1 MSLVGSS
8 VKIVSEDGLPPM
20 GVASAESYDDEDHT
34 SRQEMVTA
42 YQDGDD
48 AHPPPT
54 PPGGAEALFLPGLP
68 THHISAAAL
77 AEQIHAR
84 HRPLSLAGTSIATD
98 DFVSASDAV
107 HNSSMLVEHDEND
120 DHHIDD
126 EHPFGNDALIHS
138 RGAFIVEEDMAAKT
152 TTTMK
157 TTAAPKTAKTS
168 EPMHVDPAEKIYG
181 TAKGK
186 LRFQENDVCVLSYR
200 VSIQNS
206 RR

>member
-20 GVASAESYDDEDHT
+20 GVASAEYSYDDEDHT
-34 SRQEMVTA
+34 SHQEMITA

-84 HRPLSLAGTSIATD
+84 HRPLSLAGTSIATE
-98 DFVSASDAV
+98 DFASATDAV

-120 DHHIDD
+120 EHIDD

-138 RGAFIVEEDMAAKT
+138 RGAFIVDEDMAAKT
-152 TTTMK
+152 TTTTMK
-157 TTAAPKTAKTS
+157 TTVPTTAKKS

-181 TAKGK
+181 TAKGEFLK
-186 LRFQENDVCVLSYR
+186 KR
-200 VSIQNS
+200 VSFAL
-206 RR
+206 